1 MAKLTS
7 FSDFVG
13 GDKPYYNQTK
23 PYIYVIRYIMGKDD
37 YIDELKEYIL
47 NYRDEESDYE
57 DDDHYDEFMERLKIY
72 AEEEN
77 MEEIEEMIL
86 NYEDEALEETDD
98 DDDNYE
104 ERMYNKEYSV
114 EDDDLVEDQDVF
126 DSEDDVI
133 LDYMETNDE
142 IEDSTLSDKLK
153 DFLKIDIEFED
164 LGKDEIDYS
173 EFGDDV
179 TEPPI
184 KYADYMEKDVQDIDY
199 IEVTD
204 EEEIM
209 EESRLNKEWIDKKR
223 KEKLIDEIEEENEG
237 AFINSELR
245 SPIDNLQDEIPFSE
259 EEYVK
264 RGKKNIDDFVKK
276 SKEKRPAYLDKLPLF
291 VHTTDGKKPTKKQL
305 ENLVQI
311 IKEEFPEE
319 EETKQKG
326 DDDVIK
332 INGEYE

>member
-13 GDKPYYNQTK
+13 GDKPHYNQTK

-47 NYRDEESDYE
+47 SYRDDESDFE
-57 DDDHYDEFMERLKIY
+57 DDDHYDAFMERLKIY

-86 NYEDEALEETDD
+86 NYEDETLEESDD
-98 DDDNYE
+98 DDDDYE
-104 ERMYNKEYSV
+104 ERMYNKEYV
-114 EDDDLVEDQDVF
+114 EDEDVF
-126 DSEDDVI
+126 ASEDDVI

-173 EFGDDV
+173 EFGDV

-209 EESRLNKEWIDKKR
+209 EESRLNKEWIDKKK
-223 KEKLIDEIEEENEG
+223 KEKLIDEIEEENGG
-237 AFINSELR
+237 AFINS
-245 SPIDNLQDEIPFSE
+245 NE
-259 EEYVK
+259 ED
-264 RGKKNIDDFVKK
+264 KKKK
-276 SKEKRPAYLDKLPLF
+276 KRPAYLDKLPLF

-305 ENLVQI
+305 ENLVEI

-319 EETKQKG
+319 DEKDAFCMRA
-326 DDDVIK
+326 DDYDPKKDKDDTIK

>member
-13 GDKPYYNQTK
+13 GDKPLYNQIK

-86 NYEDEALEETDD
+86 NYEDEAIEESDEDD
-98 DDDNYE
+98 DDYE

-142 IEDSTLSDKLK
+142 IEDSITLSDKLK

-164 LGKDEIDYS
+164 LGKDEID
-173 EFGDDV
+173 EDIIEEIRAV
-179 TEPPI
+179 QE
-184 KYADYMEKDVQDIDY
+184 DYMEDNIQDIDY
-199 IEVTD
+199 VEVTD

-223 KEKLIDEIEEENEG
+223 KEESIESDEDEFLEED
-237 AFINSELR
+237 LK
-245 SPIDNLQDEIPFSE
+245 E
-259 EEYVK
+259 E
-264 RGKKNIDDFVKK
+264 KKTK
-276 SKEKRPAYLDKLPLF
+276 KEKRPAYLDKLPLF

-311 IKEEFPEE
+311 IKEEFPED
-319 EETKQKG
+319 EETKQKR